1 MEPVKIKPIDSL
13 KDFRFLGDEMEA
25 LGHRLDSAR
34 GALKKSKTKWSRQYW
49 QTVVDR
55 LVAQWRRLPVL
66 HDGDVR
72 GTDITRWQIHY
83 NFFEKHDIGMDYG
96 NRVIRNILARPD
108 LEATWHREI
117 ERRLLRTY

>member
-1 MEPVKIKPIDSL
+1 MKTKINNMDDL
-13 KDFRFLGDEMEA
+13 KGYRFIGDEMEA
-25 LGHRLDSAR
+25 LGNRLDQAR
-34 GALKKSKTKWSRQYW
+34 RARKNSKTKWSRHYW
-49 QTVVDR
+49 NTVIDR
-55 LVAQWRRLPVL
+55 LVAQWRRLPIL

>member
-1 MEPVKIKPIDSL
+1 MKTKINNMDDL
-13 KDFRFLGDEMEA
+13 KGYRFIGDEMEA
-25 LGHRLDSAR
+25 LGNRLDQAR
-34 GALKKSKTKWSRQYW
+34 RARKNSKTKWSRQYW
-49 QTVVDR
+49 NTVIDR

-96 NRVIRNILARPD
+96 SRVIRNILARPD

>member
-1 MEPVKIKPIDSL
+1 MEPVKIKPTDSL

-72 GTDITRWQIHY
+72 GTDITRWKIHY
-83 NFFEKHDIGMDYG
+83 DFFEKHDVGMDYSS
-96 NRVIRNILARPD
+96 RVIRDILLRPD

>member
-1 MEPVKIKPIDSL
+1 MKTKINNMDDL
-13 KDFRFLGDEMEA
+13 KGYRFIGDEMEA
-25 LGHRLDSAR
+25 LGNRLDQAR
-34 GALKKSKTKWSRQYW
+34 RARKNSKTKWSRHYW
-49 QTVVDR
+49 NTVIDR

-96 NRVIRNILARPD
+96 SRVIRNILARPD

>member
-1 MEPVKIKPIDSL
+1 MKTKINNMDDL
-13 KDFRFLGDEMEA
+13 KGYRFIGDEMEA
-25 LGHRLDSAR
+25 LGNRLDSAR
-34 GALKKSKTKWSRQYW
+34 RARKNSKTKWSRQYW
-49 QTVVDR
+49 NTVIDR
-55 LVAQWRRLPVL
+55 LVAQWRRLPIL

-96 NRVIRNILARPD
+96 SRVIRNILARPD

>member
-1 MEPVKIKPIDSL
+1 MDDL
-13 KDFRFLGDEMEA
+13 KGYRFIGDEMEA
-25 LGHRLDSAR
+25 LGNRLDQAR
-34 GALKKSKTKWSRQYW
+34 RARKNSKTKWSRQYW
-49 QTVVDR
+49 NTVIDR
-55 LVAQWRRLPVL
+55 LVAQWRRLPIL

>member
-1 MEPVKIKPIDSL
+1 MKTKINNMDDL
-13 KDFRFLGDEMEA
+13 KGYRFIGDEMEA
-25 LGHRLDSAR
+25 LGNRLDQAR
-34 GALKKSKTKWSRQYW
+34 RARKNSKTKWSRHYW
-49 QTVVDR
+49 NTVIDR
-55 LVAQWRRLPVL
+55 LVAQWRRLPIL

-96 NRVIRNILARPD
+96 SRVIRNILARPD

>member
-1 MEPVKIKPIDSL
+1 MKTKINNMDDL
-13 KDFRFLGDEMEA
+13 KGYRFIGDEMEA
-25 LGHRLDSAR
+25 LGNRLDQAR
-34 GALKKSKTKWSRQYW
+34 RARKNSKTKWSRQYW
-49 QTVVDR
+49 NTVIDR
-55 LVAQWRRLPVL
+55 LVAQWRRLPIL

-96 NRVIRNILARPD
+96 SRVIRNILARPD

>member
-1 MEPVKIKPIDSL
+1 MEPVKIKPTDSL

-49 QTVVDR
+49 NTVVDR

-66 HDGDVR
+66 RDGDVR

-83 NFFEKHDIGMDYG
+83 
-96 NRVIRNILARPD
+96 NILARPD